1 MRATL
6 VVICLVVCNC
16 GLTIA
21 QGQPARDQP
30 ALSACGPATSHFD
43 TQTAAAPA
51 ITPEVNKSQVYVIE
65 VFDRVPNQ
73 LARPTLRIGMD
84 GTWVGA
90 NKGNSYFA
98 FTVDPGEHH
107 LCANWQS
114 VFKTYSKKAAFAGFT
129 AEAGHS
135 YYFRA
140 RITEHGGTNG
150 GSSFSLDLD
159 QVNPDEGKYL
169 VQSSAF
175 RVSRVAN

>member
-1 MRATL
+1 MKATL
-6 VVICLVVCNC
+6 VVICLVVCTC
-16 GLTIA
+16 ALSLA
-21 QGQPARDQP
+21 QSQSALGQP
-30 ALSACGPATSHFD
+30 ALSACGPPTAHFD
-43 TQTAAAPA
+43 TQTAPAPA
-51 ITPEVNKSQVYVIE
+51 IAPDANKSQVYVIE
-65 VFDRVPNQ
+65 VFDKVPNQ

-90 NKGNSYFA
+90 NKGNSYITFA
-98 FTVDPGEHH
+98 VDPGEHH

-129 AEAGHS
+129 AEPGS
-135 YYFRA
+135 TYYFRA
-140 RITEHGGTNG
+140 RIIEQGGTTG

-175 RVSRVAN
+175 RTSRVTN

>member
-6 VVICLVVCNC
+6 VAACFVLCACS
-16 GLTIA
+16 LTVA
-21 QGQPARDQP
+21 QNQP
-30 ALSACGPATSHFD
+30 ALSACGPATAHFD
-43 TQTAAAPA
+43 TQTAAPPA
-51 ITPEVNKSQVYVIE
+51 IAPDGNKSQIYVIE
-65 VFDRVPNQ
+65 VFDRLPNQ

-84 GTWVGA
+84 GSWVGA
-90 NKGNSYFA
+90 DKGNSYFTFA
-98 FTVDPGEHH
+98 VDPGDHH

-114 VFKTYSKKAAFAGFT
+114 VFRSYSKKAALAGFT
-129 AEAGHS
+129 AEAGQS

-140 RITEHGGTNG
+140 RISERGGMSG

-175 RVSRVAN
+175 RVSRVTN